1 MENRKRLTAQA
12 LLLTVKANAKRGVKF
27 LIAGIGGFLFVE
39 LLLYIGIRLFST
51 SALPE
56 IDVVSAFLSVMFGFS
71 VNEHWSTAGDGYH
84 PKGALKWVE
93 RLLLFEG
100 VYAFGNVVSIAVQL
114 FLFYYFGILPYI
126 GTFIGTLVAFPLNYL
141 ISMKIVWK
149 IDIMVRQA

>member
-1 MENRKRLTAQA
+1 MENRKRLTTQA

-71 VNEHWSTAGDGYH
+71 INEHWSTAGDGYH

-93 RLLLFEG
+93 RLFLFEG